1 MRLKSL
7 KLAGFKSFANPTTFS
22 FRHGITAIVGPNGC
36 GKSNV
41 IDAIRWVLGETSA
54 KQLRGGAMSDVIFAG
69 TQDKAAKSVASVEL
83 IFEHTQDEAHGIRHE
98 LNLYHE
104 LAIKRQINLDGRSD
118 YFINGTRA
126 RRRDVI
132 DVFLGT
138 GLGARSYAVIEQGM
152 IGRIVDSS
160 PLQLREFIE
169 EAAGVSRYQAR
180 REETQK
186 QLTTAQENLARLS
199 DLQSE
204 LSRQQKSLAKQ
215 AASAER
221 YQDLNSQISVVKEK
235 LAIQEWY
242 QAKQQQHE
250 NKLALDAISKEVN
263 KFQSE
268 IETLKAKQNTLD
280 DKISQVTWL
289 KDRAQDKHHDIKLR
303 HQQINQTLQALKDS
317 EQQSSYQLS
326 RADEQYQQAS
336 HDIEQLAQSYQN
348 ESAKLNELTP
358 KFALLSETRRKQDA
372 QLSPLKD
379 KLNAAQSTLNQ
390 TLSRHQKLKQDQAL
404 NEQALSQLEITRQ
417 KWQQQNDALQALWQN
432 NLIKNASKLP
442 LAEQIETLNQ
452 QLCRNQEQKL
462 ELNEQKACLTDEHHT
477 LSQSIKAEEAK
488 LKALETKSAKLTGE
502 YDTLHRL
509 LNQKSAKIET
519 DSIASA
525 KQSATILSSQ
535 NVTALP
541 SFREQIKL
549 TELGKPHSALLDYWL
564 MLFLDSQVLP
574 KTGAAKAD
582 DNSSLAQTL
591 QPYLADLV
599 HYQVN
604 NDPKSNHSLWLLAD
618 TDDNFAKNIPEPL
631 IKLNTLIAAPNLR
644 LWQNCYLCLTPMAE
658 MNDDQLAAM
667 LSTLPKSAL
676 MLTQDGWLVGSFGA
690 VQLNRFTNGKLD
702 AENQQFLTQR
712 LAQETRLNALDDE
725 LNLIDSQI
733 DDIQA
738 VLKTYQRED
747 SRLVISIE
755 EISGQLS
762 QLQLTDQNLRQ
773 QQTQYQLE
781 LNQQESNLERLQQDK
796 AKLEAEE
803 REIDHLA
810 KSLLANQETIN
821 VQLAK
826 SEIEINHART
836 DINAKQLQ
844 IEQITT
850 AQKVNDDEYQ
860 ALQLAI
866 QKSEIER
873 RYHQEALQKRQQDLT
888 KSAQH
893 QAQLRQKLANIV
905 QKLPNLELEVT
916 ELALTLDEELQALTA
931 YQSELSAL
939 KNEHS
944 QFKTELD
951 QLQLQYQVKQE
962 AQSLAASQFAVSEE
976 RLLDASRRIEALD
989 LAVSIASLT
998 SDFIAHQRRPKP
1010 EQIAALNHE
1019 LNTLNAKLAKI
1030 GAVNLAAAKELA
1042 DINARL
1048 EPLTAQ
1054 IEDIESS
1061 IAMLNQAIK
1070 TIDDT
1075 TKTLFLQTLDAVNAE
1090 LANLFA
1096 KVFGGGQASL
1106 TLNLDELPA
1115 DTPKREAW
1123 RSGLTLMAQPKGK
1136 RNSRLAVLSGGE
1148 KTLTAL
1154 SLIFAIFKQHPA
1166 PFCVLDEVD
1175 APLDDANVARFTN
1188 LIEELAGDVQFIFI
1202 SHNKLAMQ
1210 IADELKGVTMPQA
1223 GISTQVSV
1231 ELSEA
1236 ERYLEQKV
1244 S

>member
-7 KLAGFKSFANPTTFS
+7 KLAGFKSFANPATFS

-104 LAIKRQINLDGRSD
+104 LAIKRQINRDGRSD

-186 QLTTAQENLARLS
+186 QLVIAQENLARLS

-221 YQDLNSQISVVKEK
+221 YQDLTLQIDAVKEK

-242 QAKQQQHE
+242 HAKHHQHE
-250 NKLALDAISKEVN
+250 NKLALDAISKKVSS
-263 KFQSE
+263 FQSE
-268 IETLKAKQNTLD
+268 IDTLKAKQELLD
-280 DKISQVTWL
+280 DKISQETWL
-289 KDRAQDKHHDIKLR
+289 KDRAQDKYHELKLR
-303 HQQINQTLQALKDS
+303 HQQSNQALQALKNS
-317 EQQSSYQLS
+317 EQQSRHQLA

-336 HDIEQLAQSYQN
+336 RDIEQLEITYQ
-348 ESAKLNELTP
+348 EHSDRLAELTP
-358 KFALLSETRRKQDA
+358 KFALLSETRREQDA
-372 QLSPLKD
+372 TLSPLTD
-379 KLNAAQSTLNQ
+379 KLNTAQSMLNQ
-390 TLSRHQKLKQDQAL
+390 TLSRHQKLNQDQAL
-404 NEQALSQLEITRQ
+404 NEQALSQLETARL
-417 KWQQQNDALQALWQN
+417 KWQQQNDALQMLWDDN
-432 NLIKNASKLP
+432 SVKNHSKLP

-452 QLCRNQEQKL
+452 QLCRNQEQKF
-462 ELNEQKACLTDEHHT
+462 ELNEQKAILADEHQA
-477 LSQSIKAEEAK
+477 LSQTIKSEETK
-488 LKALETKSAKLTGE
+488 LKTLETKSAKLMGE

-509 LNQKSAKIET
+509 LHQKSAKIET
-519 DSIASA
+519 DLTSSP
-525 KQSATILSSQ
+525 KQSATAVSSQ
-535 NVTALP
+535 NATALS

-549 TELGKPHSALLDYWL
+549 TDLGKQQSAVLDYWL
-564 MLFLDSQVLP
+564 TLFLDSQILP
-574 KTGAAKAD
+574 KIHALTTNEKSDA
-582 DNSSLAQTL
+582 LAQSL
-591 QPYLADLV
+591 QPYLADLL
-599 HYQVN
+599 HYQAN
-604 NDPKSNHSLWLLAD
+604 HDPKSIRHSLWLLAD
-618 TDDNFAKNIPEPL
+618 NEDNLAKNIPEPL
-631 IKLNTLIAAPNLR
+631 IALNALIAAPKLR
-644 LWQNCYLCLTPMAE
+644 LWQNCYLCLKPLSE
-658 MNDDQLAAM
+658 LSDNQLAEI
-667 LSTLPKSAL
+667 LNHLPKSAL
-676 MLTQDGWLVGSFGA
+676 MFTQDGWLIGSFGT
-690 VQLNRFTNGKLD
+690 VQLNRFTRDKLD

-725 LNLIDSQI
+725 LKLIDSQI
-733 DDIQA
+733 EDIQA
-738 VLKTYQRED
+738 KIKSYQREEG
-747 SRLVISIE
+747 RLKVSMDE
-755 EISGQLS
+755 LDCQLGQL
-762 QLQLTDQNLRQ
+762 QRDEQTIRQ
-773 QQTQYQLE
+773 QQTQGQLE
-781 LNQQESNLERLQQDK
+781 LNQQKSNLERLQQDR
-796 AKLEAEE
+796 ARLEVEANEIERLAETL
-803 REIDHLA
+803 LA
-810 KSLLANQETIN
+810 KQETIST
-821 VQLAK
+821 QLAE
-826 SEIEINHART
+826 SDIDVNRIRT
-836 DINAKQLQ
+836 DIDAQQLQ

-850 AQKVNDDEYQ
+850 AQKANDEEYQ

-873 RYHQEALQKRQQDLT
+873 HHHEDALKKRQKDLA
-888 KSAQH
+888 KSAQY
-893 QAQLRQKLANIV
+893 QAQLCEKLTNLAQKM
-905 QKLPNLELEVT
+905 PNLEREVI
-916 ELALTLDEELQALTA
+916 ELALSLDEELQALTA
-931 YQSELSAL
+931 YQSELSDL
-939 KNEHS
+939 KTEHS

-951 QLQLQYQVKQE
+951 QLQLHYQVKQE
-962 AQSLAASQFAVSEE
+962 AQSLAASQLAVSEE

-998 SDFIAHQRRPKP
+998 SDFIAHQRKLKP
-1010 EQIAALNHE
+1010 EQIAALSHE
-1019 LNTLNAKLAKI
+1019 LNVLNDKLNKI

-1048 EPLTAQ
+1048 EPLTTQ
-1054 IEDIESS
+1054 IDDIESS

-1075 TKTLFLQTLDAVNAE
+1075 TKTLFLQTLDAVNSE

-1106 TLNLDELPA
+1106 SLNLDELPA
-1115 DTPKREAW
+1115 DTSKREAW
-1123 RSGLTLMAQPKGK
+1123 RAGLTLMAQPKGK

-1210 IADELKGVTMPQA
+1210 IADELKGITMPQP

-1231 ELSEA
+1231 TLSDA
-1236 ERYLEQKV
+1236 ERYLEG
-1244 S
+1244 